1 MLYTLICLNNLPLLG
16 KTLGVGFQDVKS
28 KAVDSETMGQNSK
41 ILLSLRMCSDAL
53 SPITQ

>member
-16 KTLGVGFQDVKS
+16 RTLGVGFHDVKS